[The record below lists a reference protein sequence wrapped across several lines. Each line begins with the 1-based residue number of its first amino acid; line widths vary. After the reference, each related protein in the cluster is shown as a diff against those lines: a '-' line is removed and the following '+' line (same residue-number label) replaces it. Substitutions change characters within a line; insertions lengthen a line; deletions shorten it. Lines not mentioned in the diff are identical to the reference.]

1 MSNCLQCFST
11 VLIPCNSI
19 LNIWEFHIFQL
30 LIEAKVRKDEKEI
43 KWYSSACLEQVDQ
56 RSNGCPTPTGDICSC
71 DALTFCLPAHFW
83 NNTTVS
89 EKFSVFCQKITEIRK
104 QTLQSTKQIFSVSFK
119 SIQNLSYYF
128 LWNRTLVAPWRHG
141 CSSLLLKFTIINIY
155 NGQKYSFFS
164 GSIMKHTAIVCESK
178 KWWLSSVLW
187 QKRKQEKG
195 SPWVFM

>member
-43 KWYSSACLEQVDQ
+43 KWYSSACLEQVGQ
-56 RSNGCPTPTGDICSC
+56 RSHGCPTPTGDICSC

-104 QTLQSTKQIFSVSFK
+104 QTLFNLQNRSSQSYLKAYRTFHTTFSERGHWWHLGGMDAQV
-119 SIQNLSYYF
+119 Y
-128 LWNRTLVAPWRHG
+128 
-141 CSSLLLKFTIINIY
+141 CSSSPSSTFTMDKNIP
-155 NGQKYSFFS
+155 FS
-164 GSIMKHTAIVCESK
+164 QGP
-178 KWWLSSVLW
+178 LW
-187 QKRKQEKG
+187 STQ
-195 SPWVFM
+195 P